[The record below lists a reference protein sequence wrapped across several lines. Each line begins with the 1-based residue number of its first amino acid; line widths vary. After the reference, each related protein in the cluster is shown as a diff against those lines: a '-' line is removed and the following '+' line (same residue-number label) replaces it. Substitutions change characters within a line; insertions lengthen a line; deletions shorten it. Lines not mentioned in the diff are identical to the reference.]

1 MSMTRFLKS
10 VLFPNEGNVSEEHE
24 KQKESNEELRALRA
38 RVESLEKELLAIKS
52 NQSDLA
58 KCTQQIAVSL
68 VDMAKET
75 ASMMTYIYE
84 SEGIL
89 QGATSNEIELSKLLD
104 KKMFN

>member
-10 VLFPNEGNVSEEHE
+10 VLFPNERTVQEEQV
-24 KQKESNEELRALRA
+24 KQKESSEEMRTLKE
-38 RVESLEKELLAIKS
+38 RVEFLEKELSAIKS

-89 QGATSNEIELSKLLD
+89 QGTAPNEAEMLKSLD